1 MYTPREVASVL
12 RMTPRHLYT
21 LIKAGRIKASKP
33 GGRWLISPESV
44 KQYLSSKQS
53 EEPKEKDP

>member
-1 MYTPREVASVL
+1 ML